1 MPMGCIFGEK
11 LGYWDWCILRISDS
25 LAAILLVAGSFSA
38 SRRNPFV
45 VGIVFGMNRVQ
56 SG

>member
-1 MPMGCIFGEK
+1 MPMGCIFGEE
-11 LGYWDWCILRISDS
+11 LGYWDGCILRISDS

-45 VGIVFGMNRVQ
+45 VGAVFGMNRVQ